1 MNKKIYLLGLC
12 VAASAT
18 VANAQQLPNV
28 GFGDWKGT
36 CGESI
41 NTAGEGSSYVRPGDE
56 PTLWNGSSV
65 LQKVPFIG
73 ELSFET
79 VEKGTEDNDNYFVV
93 LKNYNAMGNT
103 MPAFISLSTPW
114 VFVYG
119 TNLSEMLN
127 YASAGDGGSYGGIEF
142 AYKPDAVS
150 LKYRRTATEG
160 EIAHVIAYLWN
171 GTYKSNAP
179 TSVSGSKPD
188 FVYTYSREME
198 NIDRVILGKQKE
210 AETVIQQ
217 GKLIASCDY
226 EINADTKDWE
236 DLIVPLNYNE
246 ENLGETPDM
255 VNVIISSADY
265 WTRGNMKA
273 DSQLDVD
280 DVDFVY
286 YSTLKALEV
295 NDETVELE
303 EGKYEYPMSGSVL
316 PTEKQV
322 VATTNSQFA
331 KAAVTVDSENAQVR
345 IVVTNQGGQDVDGKT
360 SHTYVLQY
368 EKAVEAASYEGYLNI
383 ALMGSQLAYN
393 QSAAIE
399 IADKEEGLCTFSLP
413 DFNLGGTPF
422 GDIVVDD
429 VTVVEADGVKTY
441 SGSVD
446 GLTLAG
452 GIVADVE
459 LSGTID
465 ADNVC
470 DFNINVTWN
479 TLPISVTFTTEMVG
493 TDYEG
498 YLNGTM
504 LDQPIIVNEKAF
516 VTIAPTDVNV
526 CTFILPD
533 FQFQG
538 ISLGDIKVADV
549 TVAEDGNGVKTYEG
563 TAEGLGLAGDITANV
578 ELKGTTIDAENKVN
592 FVIDVTWVGGFD
604 GQTDVPINVT
614 FTTNEIPAGIEGVSG
629 DAVAVYGVVGAVS
642 VNGYNGVVEV
652 YAADGRLVKSVMVD
666 GNAEISLNGGLY
678 IVRAGSEAYKVFVK

>member
-1 MNKKIYLLGLC
+1 MNKKFYLLGLC

-65 LQKVPFIG
+65 LQKVPYIG

-93 LKNYNAMGNT
+93 LKNGNAMGNT

-119 TNLSEMLN
+119 SGLSDMMK

-142 AYKPDAVS
+142 TNKPDAVS

-273 DSQLDVD
+273 NSRLDID

-286 YSTLKALEV
+286 YSTLTALEV
-295 NDETVELE
+295 NDKAVALE
-303 EGKYEYPMSGSVL
+303 DGKYEYAMSGTEL
-316 PTEKQV
+316 PTEDQV
-322 VATTNSQFA
+322 VATTKSQFA
-331 KAAVTVDSENAQVR
+331 EAAVTVDSENAQVR
-345 IVVTNQGGQDVDGKT
+345 IEVTNQGGKDTDGET
-360 SHTYVLQY
+360 SHTYTLQY
-368 EKAVEAASYEGYLNI
+368 EQPAAGEQYPGFLNI
-383 ALMGSQLAYN
+383 VMNDQNIGDPD
-393 QSAAIE
+393 QSATIVITE
-399 IADKEEGLCTFSLP
+399 TGEGTCTFTLPNFSL
-413 DFNLGGTPF
+413 GMPF
-422 GDIVVDD
+422 GDIVVEN
-429 VTVVEADGVKTY
+429 VTVTEADGVKSY
-441 SGSVD
+441 NGAGD
-446 GLTLAG
+446 LTLVVG
-452 GIVADVE
+452 QVHVDLNGE
-459 LSGTID
+459 ID
-465 ADNVC
+465 ANNSC
-470 DFNINVTWN
+470 DFTINVTWN
-479 TLPISVTFTTEMVG
+479 SLPIVVTFTSE
-493 TDYEG
+493 
-498 YLNGTM
+498 
-504 LDQPIIVNEKAF
+504 EKTSG
-516 VTIAPTDVNV
+516 VE
-526 CTFILPD
+526 
-533 FQFQG
+533 G
-538 ISLGDIKVADV
+538 ISGESVAV
-549 TVAEDGNGVKTYEG
+549 FGM
-563 TAEGLGLAGDITANV
+563 AG
-578 ELKGTTIDAENKVN
+578 
-592 FVIDVTWVGGFD
+592 
-604 GQTDVPINVT
+604 
-614 FTTNEIPAGIEGVSG
+614 
-629 DAVAVYGVVGAVS
+629 AVAVS
-642 VNGYNGVVEV
+642 GYNGAVDV
-652 YAADGRLVKSVMVD
+652 YSVDGRLVESVSVD
-666 GNAEISLNGGLY
+666 GNAEIALNGGLY
-678 IVRAGSEAYKVFVK
+678 IVRVGGKAYKVLVK

>member
-1 MNKKIYLLGLC
+1 MNKKFYLLGLC

-65 LQKVPFIG
+65 LQKVPYIG

-93 LKNYNAMGNT
+93 LKNGNAMGNT

-119 TNLSEMLN
+119 SGLSDMMK

-142 AYKPDAVS
+142 TNKPDAVS

-273 DSQLDVD
+273 NSRLDID

-286 YSTLKALEV
+286 YSTLTALEV
-295 NDETVELE
+295 NDKAVALE
-303 EGKYEYPMSGSVL
+303 DGKYEYAMSGTEL
-316 PTEKQV
+316 PTEDQV
-322 VATTNSQFA
+322 VATTKSQFA
-331 KAAVTVDSENAQVR
+331 EAAVTVDSENAQVR
-345 IVVTNQGGQDVDGKT
+345 ILVTNQGGMDVDGET
-360 SHTYVLQY
+360 SHTYTLQY
-368 EKAVEAASYEGYLNI
+368 EKAAEPEQYPGYLNI
-383 ALMGSQLAYN
+383 EMKGSNIAEN
-393 QSAAIE
+393 QDATIE
-399 IADKEEGLCTFSLP
+399 ITETGEGKCTFVLP
-413 DFNLGGTPF
+413 DLTLPGMSLGT
-422 GDIVVDD
+422 IEVSD
-429 VTVVEADGVKTY
+429 VTVVVDDNETKTY
-441 SGSVD
+441 AGSVE
-446 GLTLAG
+446 GLSLLG
-452 GIVADVE
+452 GSIGADVE
-459 LSGTID
+459 LNGTID
-465 ADNVC
+465 ANRIC
-470 DFNINVTWN
+470 DF
-479 TLPISVTFTTEMVG
+479 
-493 TDYEG
+493 
-498 YLNGTM
+498 
-504 LDQPIIVNEKAF
+504 K
-516 VTIAPTDVNV
+516 
-526 CTFILPD
+526 
-533 FQFQG
+533 
-538 ISLGDIKVADV
+538 
-549 TVAEDGNGVKTYEG
+549 
-563 TAEGLGLAGDITANV
+563 
-578 ELKGTTIDAENKVN
+578 
-592 FVIDVTWVGGFD
+592 IDVLWNSMA
-604 GQTDVPINVT
+604 GQPMDTPVPINVT
-614 FTTNEIPAGIEGVSG
+614 FTTNEIPAGVEGING
-629 DAVAVYGVVGAVS
+629 EAVAVYGVAGAVAVS
-642 VNGYNGVVEV
+642 GYNGVVEV

-666 GNAEISLNGGLY
+666 GNAEIALDGGLY
-678 IVRAGSEAYKVFVK
+678 IVRAGGEAYKVFVK